1 MELGFTR
8 IIRIYSDFEKDKI
21 SRKPDRTQ
29 TQSRISNGKF
39 MWFAWFAVI
48 VFYLFIVNIAS
59 AQLPAQSAAQL
70 PAQENYLV
78 SFSDPSRL
86 WGNGI
91 ERVIEEAYR
100 QYFKVKIIDG
110 RVMNIRIPFAMNND
124 RDIMIRNKIY
134 YIGDGKAS
142 PQMIWPAIEEILES
156 KGFAEYIK
164 ALSSGREKVIIFDI
178 PERKWSVQSDLFL
191 IAQIKA
197 GSYKGLPHRPY
208 ALTSGK
214 GAQESDVYNYL
225 YCIGYAGV
233 DCSGFVWNILS
244 HIGRQGGINLGEE
257 LRPVLGMPRNA
268 DPARYAGTSFFNSRS
283 QQIIPVN
290 DDIRSLRPADVLLFR
305 DIDGVIVHSA
315 IIQSIDRT
323 RGIIRY
329 LQCNNVA
336 PPNERG
342 VHEAFIYFDPSNQTV
357 SLKDPSLHWTKKRF
371 GAFTGEDIP
380 FADDG
385 ERYRYRLN
393 GGGRVVRI
401 RALLPVIERLNKQ

>member
-1 MELGFTR
+1 M
-8 IIRIYSDFEKDKI
+8 KI
-21 SRKPDRTQ
+21 SKLINFLVFIFIINIP
-29 TQSRISNGKF
+29 IS
-39 MWFAWFAVI
+39 
-48 VFYLFIVNIAS
+48 
-59 AQLPAQSAAQL
+59 
-70 PAQENYLV
+70 AQENYLI

-86 WGNGI
+86 WGNGV

-100 QYFKVKIIDG
+100 QFFKTRIIDG
-110 RVMNIRIPFAMNND
+110 KVMNIRIPFAMNND
-124 RDIMIRNKIY
+124 RDIMIRNKIT

-142 PQMIWPAIEEILES
+142 PQLLWSAIENILDS
-156 KGFAEYIK
+156 DGFAEYIK

-178 PERKWSVQSDLFL
+178 PERKWSAQTDLFL
-191 IAQIKA
+191 IAQIKS

-233 DCSGFVWNILS
+233 DCSGFVWNVLS
-244 HIGRQGGINLGEE
+244 YIGRQGGINLGEE
-257 LRPVLGMPRNA
+257 LRTVLGIPHGA
-268 DPARYAGTSFFNSRS
+268 DPARYAGTSFFNSRN
-283 QQIIPVN
+283 QQIIAVN
-290 DDIRSLRPADVLLFR
+290 DDIRSLRPADVMLFR
-305 DIDGVIVHSA
+305 DIDGTIVHSA
-315 IIQSIDRT
+315 IIQSIDRA

-336 PPNERG
+336 PANERG
-342 VHEAFIYFDPSNQTV
+342 VHEAFIYFDPSNQSV

-401 RALLPVIERLNKQ
+401 RALLPVIERIGR